1 MATRAVLAPSER
13 TKIVFGRGYA
23 PDPAGELTLLLQ
35 LYVVMQIFKISA
47 SEYLKYTRKYAIL
60 TLNNQK
66 FSAEGVLRPNS
77 RRGGEHPL
85 PAPHPLS
92 AFGASILSPYRHCFL
107 STSNP
112 GCQFCRLAPKIRYH
126 SNVP

>member
-66 FSAEGVLRPNS
+66 FSAEGVLKPNS

-85 PAPHPLS
+85 PAPHPPQRLRRLDPQS
-92 AFGASILSPYRHCFL
+92 IPALFPFHFKPWMPILPIGAK
-107 STSNP
+107 NP
-112 GCQFCRLAPKIRYH
+112 LP
-126 SNVP
+126 